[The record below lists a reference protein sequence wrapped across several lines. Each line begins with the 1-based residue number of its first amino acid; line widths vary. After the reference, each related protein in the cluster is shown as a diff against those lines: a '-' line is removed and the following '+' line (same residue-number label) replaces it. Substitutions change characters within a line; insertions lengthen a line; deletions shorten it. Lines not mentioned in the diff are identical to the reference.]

1 MRIKDRSLELQK
13 TPNDND
19 LDINVTNEG
28 TNTNDC
34 NALDDSEH
42 NYSHVI
48 GSGGKLAEF
57 FNDIETIS
65 IAIDGVKKS
74 VADVEKKQADIL
86 SKPGN
91 QMLQQQLEDLKEDI
105 KKRVNSKIRTKVNM

>member
-1 MRIKDRSLELQK
+1 MRIKDRILELQK

-19 LDINVTNEG
+19 LDINVKNEG
-28 TNTNDC
+28 ANTNDC
-34 NALDDSEH
+34 NALDDNEH
-42 NYSHVI
+42 NNCHVI

-65 IAIDGVKKS
+65 MAIDGVKKG
-74 VADVEKKQADIL
+74 VEDVERKQADIL

-91 QMLQQQLEDLKEDI
+91 QILQQQLEDLKEDI
-105 KKRVNSKIRTKVNM
+105 KKRINSKVRTKVNL